1 MQFTDAKWVN
11 EEKSAFFVRVKT
23 DDGAEYPFGFNVDA
37 TEYASDIEAAVAKAF
52 KAGDIIPAE
61 YVAPIKTETALAYE
75 ARARRNRELSAC
87 DYYVMPDYPGEYK
100 EQVKEYRQALRDI
113 SKQENFPRGIE
124 WPEIPECLKGGQ

>member
-52 KAGDIIPAE
+52 KAGDIKPAE
-61 YVAPIKTETALAYE
+61 YAPPVKSEAALAHE
-75 ARARRNRELSAC
+75 ARTKRDKALAAC

-113 SKQENFPRGIE
+113 SHQENFPRVIE
-124 WPEIPECLKGGQ
+124 WPEIPACLKGAQ